1 MKTLINWFV
10 SFVTFPVKFVFMV
23 ACLVLM
29 FTLGAV
35 RFQVICN
42 QYARR
47 IADKLIRECNHFEEV
62 LKLGTEMQQ
71 QVARTSVLENID
83 KYLSDETGD
92 MKFVRIFG
100 WGRKLTPLDV
110 INNTS
115 IQSED
120 RAKLV
125 AACMYMDHLLKSVCC
140 QGNDTYGH
148 RVIRHVAGMESC
160 KRF

>member
-23 ACLVLM
+23 ACLILM
-29 FTLGAV
+29 FTVGAV
-35 RFQVICN
+35 RFQIICN

-62 LKLGTEMQQ
+62 LKLGTETQKQ
-71 QVARTSVLENID
+71 TACTSVLENID
-83 KYLSDETGD
+83 GYLSNETGD

-125 AACMYMDHLLKSVCC
+125 AACMHMDHLIKSAEYR
-140 QGNDTYGH
+140 GNDTYGYH
-148 RVIRHVAGMESC
+148 AVRQISGMESC
-160 KRF
+160 KWF